1 MAQEAPPLVVLV
13 TTSTDCVWLRSLAE
27 RRFAGLPR
35 VVEVTPIDVD
45 AQTAVQDLRRS
56 KGGVPLGVIVTDE
69 AEGLAVLELG
79 ADDALPEA
87 NLEDQ
92 AVVAFF
98 DRVLLRARLRREQER
113 LQASFAHSEKL
124 AALGTLVAGVAHEIN
139 NPLTSLLL
147 SVEGLKVRTAPLH
160 RAYQAVLELARSG
173 HAPSIADLETVL
185 KLGRTGAPL
194 AETEELLE
202 ETASA
207 ANTIARV
214 VRDLKLFSRP
224 DDEVAPEVIDLRDL
238 VEQVLRI
245 VGRQLREH
253 AVIERD
259 YEAELPLVVA
269 PSARL
274 VQVITNI
281 LLNAAQA
288 VNQVARPAHR
298 IRISARA
305 DDETVALA
313 ISDTGPG
320 ISSEV
325 VERIFD
331 PFFTTKREGMGTGLG
346 LSISRSI
353 LRRLG
358 GDLLVESVHGDGAT
372 FVALI
377 PRPDRSMLFAA
388 YRRATPPVPAD
399 DAGRQQRV
407 LVLDTDE
414 RVLRAFARAL
424 DAQYEMM
431 LAQDEQE
438 AIDLLESGSQADVV
452 VADVSAPDRPGLGLY
467 RWLLQHR
474 PALAK
479 RVIFVAAG
487 DQERPVPVAETDLI
501 VLEKPV
507 ARNEL
512 LNALDGALHRPI
524 DECVAGKLQSGS

>member
-1 MAQEAPPLVVLV
+1 LNEQN
-13 TTSTDCVWLRSLAE
+13 
-27 RRFAGLPR
+27 
-35 VVEVTPIDVD
+35 
-45 AQTAVQDLRRS
+45 
-56 KGGVPLGVIVTDE
+56 
-69 AEGLAVLELG
+69 
-79 ADDALPEA
+79 AL
-87 NLEDQ
+87 
-92 AVVAFF
+92 AFF

-147 SVEGLKVRTAPLH
+147 SVEGLRVRTAPLH
-160 RAYQAVLELARSG
+160 RAYQAVSELLRVG
-173 HAPSIADLETVL
+173 QAPSLDELHEIVR
-185 KLGRTGAPL
+185 LGRTGAPL
-194 AETEELLE
+194 AETEDLLE

-245 VGRQLREH
+245 VGRQLRGQ

-259 YEAELPLVVA
+259 YEADLPIVVA

-274 VQVITNI
+274 VQVVTNV
-281 LLNAAQA
+281 LLNAGQA
-288 VNQVARPAHR
+288 VSQVARPAHR

-320 ISSEV
+320 IPSDV

-372 FVALI
+372 FIALI
-377 PRPDRSMLFAA
+377 PRPDRAMLFAA
-388 YRRATPPVPAD
+388 YRRASPPSPP
-399 DAGRQQRV
+399 DASVERPKRV
-407 LVLDTDE
+407 LVLDSDE

-424 DAQYEMM
+424 DPQYEMM

-452 VADVSAPDRPGLGLY
+452 VADISSPDRPGLGLY
-467 RWLLQHR
+467 RWLNQHR

-479 RVIFVAAG
+479 RVVFVAAG
-487 DQERPVPVAETDLI
+487 DQERPGPLGETELT

-507 ARNEL
+507 ARAEL
-512 LNALDGALHRPI
+512 LKALDTALRP
-524 DECVAGKLQSGS
+524 DSERAQKS